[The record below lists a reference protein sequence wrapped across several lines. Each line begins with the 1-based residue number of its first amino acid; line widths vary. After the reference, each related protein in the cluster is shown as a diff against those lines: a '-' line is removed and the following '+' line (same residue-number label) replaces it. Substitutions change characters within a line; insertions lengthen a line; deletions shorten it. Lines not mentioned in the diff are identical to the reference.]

1 MPSHLFNS
9 KRLEVTAWD
18 IPSRQDRTTGPRW
31 RRNFQHRQEL
41 RQRVL
46 GELAIGRQL
55 TAENRQKRRLPRGG
69 IQVENVVASHGRS
82 ANPTVVIKGPDT
94 GVFPDDILRSHR
106 GLQISRDETA

>member
-1 MPSHLFNS
+1 MPSNLFSS

-18 IPSRQDRTTGPRW
+18 IPSRQDRTAGPRR

-55 TAENRQKRRLPRGG
+55 TAENREQRRLPRGG
-69 IQVENVVASHGRS
+69 IQVEDVVASHGRS
-82 ANPTVVIKGPDT
+82 ADPTVVIKGPDT
-94 GVFPDDILRSHR
+94 GVFPDHILWSHG
-106 GLQISRDETA
+106 GLQ